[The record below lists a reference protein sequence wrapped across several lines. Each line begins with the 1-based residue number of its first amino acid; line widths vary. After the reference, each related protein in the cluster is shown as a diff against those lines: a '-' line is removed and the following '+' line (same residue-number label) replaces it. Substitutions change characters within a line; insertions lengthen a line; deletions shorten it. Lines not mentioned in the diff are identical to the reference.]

1 MKKRR
6 IHFIYFILLL
16 LGNTLVQGC
25 FQAKVAAVDN
35 NIKPTWV
42 EQRPT
47 NTMYYVGIGYAN
59 KLDNSGDYQRVAK
72 KNALDD
78 MMGEIKVTVSS
89 NSILSQYQNNQNFN
103 QQFFSDTRMVA
114 SETMEGFQVMDSWEN
129 KSEYWIYYRMS
140 KAEFEAY
147 RKRKIREASEK
158 ALDYMNRADL
168 LDPKTDYIQIFKLRV
183 SAAAAVQKYL
193 NEPIET
199 EYKGKTVFLMNELVA
214 QMQDQLLL
222 IRLKVAEEQIQI
234 TSGKSMEYPILAN
247 AFVKGKD
254 SVALALAYL
263 PLKLSSNGIQFRGNP
278 VTETLLDGSG
288 TFAIGSIQSKDP
300 LQIIQVK
307 PDIDRLLRSDSLNA
321 SMRQLLLNLESPSAN
336 IKVKIVPIKI
346 ILVSQEMNMDQKLS
360 YPILEP
366 AIKKKLLEKGCQFVT
381 QKEQADYILEINALT
396 KDQGIMWGNMLR
408 ANIDMNLVL
417 KDAKTGNELFHDA
430 IEGLQGFQT
439 TKEKAGVEAYRAMS
453 TEMLKRCY
461 PQIEELLYPGF

>member
-1 MKKRR
+1 MKNYYRL
-6 IHFIYFILLL
+6 FLLYWVPCLLL
-16 LGNTLVQGC
+16 VQSC
-25 FQAKVAAVDN
+25 FPTKVATVDN
-35 NIKPTWV
+35 TVKPSWV

-89 NSILSQYQNNQNFN
+89 NSILSQYQNNQSFN

-140 KAEFEAY
+140 KADFEAY
-147 RKRKIREASEK
+147 RKRKLREATEK
-158 ALDYMNRADL
+158 ALDFMYRADK
-168 LDPKTDYIQIFKLRV
+168 LDLKTDYIQVFKLRI

-199 EYKGKTVFLMNELVA
+199 EYNNKNVFLMNELIA

-222 IRLKVAEEQIQI
+222 IRLGVAQETILV

-247 AFVKGKD
+247 AKLKGKD
-254 SVALALAYL
+254 SVAVPLSYL
-263 PLKLSSNGIQFRGNP
+263 PLKLSSSGIQFRGNP
-278 VTETLLDGSG
+278 STETQLDGSG

-336 IKVKIVPIKI
+336 IRVKIEPIKI
-346 ILVSQEMNMDQKLS
+346 FLVSQEMNMDQKLN

-366 AIKKKLLEKGCQFVT
+366 AIKKKLMEKGCTFISN
-381 QKEQADYILEINALT
+381 KEQADYILEINALT
-396 KDQGIMWGNMLR
+396 KDQGVMWGNMLR
-408 ANIDMNLVL
+408 ANIDMNIVL
-417 KDAKTGNELFHDA
+417 RDAKNGNELYHDA

-439 TKEKAGVEAYRAMS
+439 TKEKAGIEAYRAMS

-461 PQIEELLYPGF
+461 PAMEELLYPGF

>member
-1 MKKRR
+1 
-6 IHFIYFILLL
+6 
-16 LGNTLVQGC
+16 
-25 FQAKVAAVDN
+25 VATVDN
-35 NIKPTWV
+35 TVKPSWV

-89 NSILSQYQNNQNFN
+89 NSILSQYQNNQSFN

-140 KAEFEAY
+140 KADFEAY
-147 RKRKIREASEK
+147 RKRKLREATEK
-158 ALDYMNRADL
+158 ALDFMYRADK
-168 LDPKTDYIQIFKLRV
+168 LDLKTDYIQVFKLRI

-199 EYKGKTVFLMNELVA
+199 EYNNKNVFLMNELIA

-222 IRLKVAEEQIQI
+222 IRLGVAQETILV

-247 AFVKGKD
+247 AKLKGKD
-254 SVALALAYL
+254 SVAVPLSYL
-263 PLKLSSNGIQFRGNP
+263 PLKLSSSGIQFRGNP
-278 VTETLLDGSG
+278 STETQLDGSG

-336 IKVKIVPIKI
+336 IRVKIEPIKI
-346 ILVSQEMNMDQKLS
+346 FLVSQEMNMDQKLN

-366 AIKKKLLEKGCQFVT
+366 AIKKKLMEKGCTFISN
-381 QKEQADYILEINALT
+381 KEQADYILEINALT
-396 KDQGIMWGNMLR
+396 KDQGVMWGNMLR
-408 ANIDMNLVL
+408 ANIDMNIVL
-417 KDAKTGNELFHDA
+417 RDAKNGNELYHDA

-439 TKEKAGVEAYRAMS
+439 TKEKAGIEAYRAMS

-461 PQIEELLYPGF
+461 PAMEELLYPGF